1 MTRRGFSFIEILI
14 VLAVLAILVTI
25 GVLKYVDLR
34 NHAIV
39 TNVTAELNAIRLGA
53 YNYWADRE
61 TFPPDAAA
69 GVVPV
74 GMAPYLSD
82 VNFTHPQY
90 TVDWENFQST
100 SGGASGGMQ
109 VGIVITS
116 SNQGLMRIL
125 TRRAAGGLPY
135 FVVGNTLGF
144 VIVGPDG
151 RM

>member
-1 MTRRGFSFIEILI
+1 MKHKGFTFIEILI
-14 VLAVLAILVTI
+14 VLVVIGILAGI

-34 NHAIV
+34 NHAIG
-39 TNVTAELNAIRLGA
+39 TNVTAELSAIRLAA

-61 TFPPDAAA
+61 SFPPEAGP

-82 VNFTHPQY
+82 VNFAHPQY
-90 TVDWENFQST
+90 TVDWENFQSG
-100 SGGASGGMQ
+100 SGNSGGMQ

-125 TRRAAGGLPY
+125 QRRAAGGLPY